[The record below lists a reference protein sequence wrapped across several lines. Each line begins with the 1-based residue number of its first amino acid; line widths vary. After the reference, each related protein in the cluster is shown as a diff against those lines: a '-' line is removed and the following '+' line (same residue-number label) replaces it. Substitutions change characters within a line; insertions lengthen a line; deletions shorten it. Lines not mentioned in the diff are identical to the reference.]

1 MKTRN
6 LASYYQIERK
16 LILLSSNYYKI
27 NSLLLLF
34 KMKSTNFSPRI
45 PKQIKSKNEETHNL
59 EKGITKALLDKY
71 KPKVLYDIESFNER
85 EVQRR
90 VA

>member
-1 MKTRN
+1 MKNTD
-6 LASYYQIERK
+6 
-16 LILLSSNYYKI
+16 
-27 NSLLLLF
+27 
-34 KMKSTNFSPRI
+34 FSFGI

-71 KPKVLYDIESFNER
+71 KPKILYNIETLNEKK
-85 EVQRR
+85 VQRR

>member
-1 MKTRN
+1 MKN
-6 LASYYQIERK
+6 
-16 LILLSSNYYKI
+16 
-27 NSLLLLF
+27 
-34 KMKSTNFSPRI
+34 TNFSSGI

-71 KPKVLYDIESFNER
+71 KPKVLYSIETLNEKK
-85 EVQRR
+85 VQKR

>member
-1 MKTRN
+1 
-6 LASYYQIERK
+6 
-16 LILLSSNYYKI
+16 
-27 NSLLLLF
+27 
-34 KMKSTNFSPRI
+34 MKSTNFSPRI
-45 PKQIKSKNEETHNL
+45 PKQIKSKNEETYNL

-71 KPKVLYDIESFNER
+71 KPKVLYNIENLNEK